1 MGLCESR
8 DSGFFKA
15 WKNQQIN
22 VFIESFNGSFR
33 DECLNSHWFLSLED
47 AKNKIEEWRQD
58 YNDFRPHSSL
68 NNLTPN
74 QFKQKVLG
82 AGFSN

>member
-1 MGLCESR
+1 MWNKLEQLLPSPKGRHGENDRL
-8 DSGFFKA
+8 
-15 WKNQQIN
+15 
-22 VFIESFNGSFR
+22 FIEAVCWIIR
-33 DECLNSHWFLSLED
+33 D

-74 QFKQKVLG
+74 QFKQKVLS
-82 AGFSN
+82 ASFSR